1 MNTFMNTDSF
11 RKSLFGFRVISQE
24 YNSYMLDFMGKVFQ
38 PSSKNLQLVED
49 RNEDQSKNDVV
60 CMQFGKL
67 KKGKYEI
74 DVAAPF
80 SILQAVAVAFS
91 ATRS

>member
-1 MNTFMNTDSF
+1 
-11 RKSLFGFRVISQE
+11 
-24 YNSYMLDFMGKVFQ
+24 MLDFMGKVFQ

-49 RNEDQSKNDVV
+49 RGGDPAKNDIV

-67 KKGKYEI
+67 KKGKYEL
-74 DVAAPF
+74 DVTAPF
-80 SILQAVAVAFS
+80 SILQAVAVALS